1 MHVEQFF
8 ILKSLQQIVI
18 SVECDAPEKARWE
31 FFSAWIIKFFIQHCF
46 IYRHSD
52 SIVSEDARIVPWT
65 LATMPLAARTSN
77 HLASSH
83 PWVRSKKI

>member
-8 ILKSLQQIVI
+8 ILKSLQQIVRVI
-18 SVECDAPEKARWE
+18 SVECGAPEKARWN
-31 FFSAWIIKFFIQHCF
+31 FLFSAWIIKFFIQHCF

-52 SIVSEDARIVPWT
+52 SIVSEDARIVPR
-65 LATMPLAARTSN
+65 AVETMPWAARRSN

-83 PWVRSKKI
+83 PLGEI